1 MNRQRRIF
9 WLVVVGLV
17 CIDWTAK
24 IWLLSTLLCPT
35 CSSKWVALASARAPL
50 ATQRISM
57 AGVYYGDC
65 AGVAFAVVLYPE
77 PCDWNEAPPD
87 QKMALR

>member
-1 MNRQRRIF
+1 
-9 WLVVVGLV
+9 
-17 CIDWTAK
+17 
-24 IWLLSTLLCPT
+24 
-35 CSSKWVALASARAPL
+35 VALASARAPL

-77 PCDWNEAPPD
+77 PCDWDEAPPD